1 MNAQEAREKEL
12 SSILKKL
19 NNEKDIELLKGWSAG
34 LYDDRFRQI
43 KEDLR
48 FTNKQR
54 REAIHWVER
63 IHARMYVEEIYPDGY
78 DYESLLEIKRVAFTS
93 FWCNSRNNSDS
104 AREDDEQYYG
114 RSGSWKV
121 INEAFV
127 AYVYDLDY

>member
-1 MNAQEAREKEL
+1 MEPREKEFL
-12 SSILKKL
+12 DIINTLKNQKVI
-19 NNEKDIELLKGWSAG
+19 DLLKGWHRG

-43 KEDLR
+43 KDDLR

-63 IHARMYVEEIYPDGY
+63 IHARMYVEEVYPDGY
-78 DYESLLEIKRVAFTS
+78 AYESLLEIKRVAFTA

-104 AREDDEQYYG
+104 ARKDDEKYYG

-121 INEAFV
+121 INDAFV
-127 AYVYDLDY
+127 AYVYDLRY